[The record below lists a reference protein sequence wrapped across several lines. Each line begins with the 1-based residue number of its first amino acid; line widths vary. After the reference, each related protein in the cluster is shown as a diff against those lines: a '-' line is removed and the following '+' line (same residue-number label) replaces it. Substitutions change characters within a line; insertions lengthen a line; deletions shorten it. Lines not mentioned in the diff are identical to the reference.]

1 MFATAA
7 SGRKLPGG
15 SLVAAMAGM
24 STKLDWSSEGWDI
37 LRAVRG
43 ERLVN
48 NVARTCNGLDD
59 DTFEVMFN
67 DVPLEALVAAGN
79 KYPTDLPEGGRFMR
93 RFGGRAPA
101 PLANLPPQDFEDW
114 ISMHQVAEDMLYVI
128 SLGLGGGLV
137 TGEKGGAGRLVQRES
152 GLERTVADGGRTA
165 TRGVRG
171 AGEAVLGEEPAVE
184 GRDARAGEGEH
195 VGSGQPERG
204 AGSTGGG
211 GTRGDA
217 IDGVIKG
224 EPYIML
230 GPTVLRSKGECKEQ
244 LMHVDHMRPAEMAG
258 SNVPKLS
265 MLMAVQNGTKVNL
278 FSGSHRILPKNSG
291 GCMLHP
297 VPCTTVVLNAGEIL
311 VFRQDLVHCGAASS
325 SLSHRWHWYAD
336 TRRQES
342 KKSTFYV
349 LPFGT
354 KTEEVSPPAPRRS
367 SRIN

>member
-1 MFATAA
+1 MD
-7 SGRKLPGG
+7 GL
-15 SLVAAMAGM
+15 

-43 ERLVN
+43 ERLVH
-48 NVARTCNGLDD
+48 NVARICDGLDD

-67 DVPLEALVAAGN
+67 DMPLEALVAAGN

-114 ISMHQVAEDMLYVI
+114 ISMHQVADDMLYVI
-128 SLGLGGGLV
+128 SLGLGGGMV
-137 TGEKGGAGRLVQRES
+137 SGEKGAAGRPVRREG
-152 GLERTVADGGRTA
+152 GLERTAADGGGAA
-165 TRGVRG
+165 TRGVLG
-171 AGEAVLGEEPAVE
+171 AGEDFLGEEPAVD
-184 GRDARAGEGEH
+184 GGDARAGEGEH
-195 VGSGQPERG
+195 VGPGQPDRG
-204 AGSTGGG
+204 AGRTGGG
-211 GTRGDA
+211 GTRAGVTDGD
-217 IDGVIKG
+217 IKG

-230 GPTVLRSKGECKEQ
+230 GPTVLRSRGECKEQ

-278 FSGSHRILPKNSG
+278 FSGSHRYLPKNSG

-297 VPCTTVVLNAGEIL
+297 IPCTTVVLNAGDIL

-325 SLSHRWHWYAD
+325 GLNHRWHWYAD
-336 TRRQES
+336 TRRQAS

-367 SRIN
+367 SRRN